1 MPKRSDIKK
10 VLVIGSG
17 PIVIGQACEFDY
29 SGTQAIRALKEEGI
43 EVVLLNSNPATVMT
57 DPDFADKTY
66 IEPITPEVAEQIIA
80 IEKPDSLLATMG
92 GQTAL
97 NMAKALAE
105 RGVLERYGVKLI
117 GACLEAIEKAEDRQK
132 FKQCMEGIG
141 LSLPKSGLATSVEEA
156 QALAKNMGFPL
167 VVRPSF
173 TLGGTGGGIAYDEGD
188 LVAQVKVGLEA
199 SPVRSVLVEESVLGW
214 KELEFELIRD
224 TKDNVI
230 VVCSI
235 ENLDPMGV
243 HTGDSI
249 TVAPIQTLT
258 RDEYQKAK
266 DASIAI
272 IRAVG
277 VESGGSNVQ
286 LAMSP
291 DDERMVVIEMN
302 PRVSRSSALA
312 SKATSYPIARV
323 STKLALG
330 YTLDEI
336 PSPMVAELTACFEPA
351 LDYVA
356 VKVPRF
362 NFEKFS
368 GASNAL
374 GTAMRSVGEAMALG
388 RSFREAYMKA
398 MRSMELGRHPLSLP
412 EEGSKRTMNEQKR
425 LLATPTPERPWVIS
439 EAFWAGASVES
450 VAKATRIDAWFLT
463 QIQQLVEEARTLRS
477 VGKLES
483 LNEAQLRSAKANG
496 FSDAY
501 LAALLGTFE
510 GKVRNHRRAMG
521 IRPVYKRVDSCAA
534 EFEGRHA
541 YLYSTYSEESECEP
555 TARPKVVILGSG
567 PMRIGQGIEFDYCCV
582 HAVFALRKAGFEAV
596 MVNCNPE
603 TVSTDHEISD
613 RLYFESLSL
622 EDVLEVVDREK
633 PLGVIVQLGGQT
645 PLQLS
650 WALEKEGVRILGTS
664 PDDIDRAEDRERFVK
679 VVEKLKLRQPENG
692 TARSEQEAYS
702 VANLLGFPL
711 MLRPSYVLGGRA
723 MQVVRDGEDLARC
736 MNEALSTSPQHPVLL
751 DKFLNEAVEVDV
763 DVVADRDG
771 NVLVGGV
778 LEHVEEAGVHSGD
791 AACTLPPH
799 SLSTEMVERLKDVVA
814 DLAKELRIVGL
825 LNVQF
830 AVQGKS
836 IYVLEANPRASR
848 TVPFVSKATG
858 VSLAQ
863 LAARC
868 MLGETLPDMGF
879 GTELSLK
886 NYVAVK
892 EAVFP
897 FARFSN
903 TDILLGPEMRSTGEV
918 MGLAECVDVAF
929 GKSQL
934 AAGTALPRG
943 GKVFLSVKDDDKP
956 GVVDVAR
963 RLSALGF
970 EVLTTQGTQ
979 SYLAKKGIASQ
990 RVNKV
995 AQGSP
1000 SIVDLIRANEVALIM
1015 NTTDNKKTI
1024 SDSYAIRHEALLKQ
1038 IPSFTTLEAARM
1050 LVGALEAQARKPYP
1064 CRPLQAYLSGDLQ
1077 K

>member
-10 VLVIGSG
+10 VFVIGSG

-80 IEKPDSLLATMG
+80 KERPDSLLATMG

-117 GACLEAIEKAEDRQK
+117 GVSLEAIEKAEDRQK
-132 FKQCMEGIG
+132 FKQCMERIG

-156 QALAKNMGFPL
+156 RVLAKGMGFPL
-167 VVRPSF
+167 VIRPSF

-188 LVAQVKVGLEA
+188 LATQVAMGLEA

-224 TKDNVI
+224 TQDNVI

-235 ENLDPMGV
+235 ENFDPMGV

-249 TVAPIQTLT
+249 TVAPVQTLT
-258 RDEYQKAK
+258 RDEYQRAK

-272 IRAVG
+272 IREVG

-291 DDERMVVIEMN
+291 HDERMVVIEMN

-323 STKLALG
+323 SAKLALG

-336 PSPMVAELTACFEPA
+336 PSPMVAELSACFEPA

-368 GASNAL
+368 GASNVL

-388 RSFREAYMKA
+388 RNFREAYMKA
-398 MRSMELGRHPLSLP
+398 MRSMELGRHPLALP
-412 EEGSKRTMNEQKR
+412 EDGAKRPLSEQKR
-425 LLATPTPERPWVIS
+425 LLAVPTPERPWVIS
-439 EAFWAGASVES
+439 EAFWAGATVEA
-450 VAKATRIDAWFLT
+450 VAKATQIDAWFLT
-463 QIQQLVEEARTLRS
+463 QIRELVEEARTIRS
-477 VGKLES
+477 VGNLES
-483 LNEAQLRSAKANG
+483 LSEAQLRCAKAHG

-501 LAALLGTFE
+501 LASLLGTFE
-510 GKVRNHRRAMG
+510 GKVRSHRRAMG
-521 IRPVYKRVDSCAA
+521 IRPVYKRADSCAA
-534 EFEGRHA
+534 EFEGLHP
-541 YLYSTYSEESECEP
+541 YLYSTYAEESECEP
-555 TARPKVVILGSG
+555 TSRQKVVILGSG

-582 HAVFALRKAGFEAV
+582 HAVFALRKAGIEAV

-622 EDVLEVVDREK
+622 EDVLEVVEHEK

-650 WALEKEGVRILGTS
+650 WALEKEGVHILGTS

-679 VVEKLKLRQPENG
+679 VVEKLQLRQPENG
-692 TARSEQEAYS
+692 VARSEQEAYS

-736 MNEALSTSPQHPVLL
+736 MSEALSTSPQHPVLL

-814 DLAKELRIVGL
+814 DLARELRIVGL

-868 MLGETLPDMGF
+868 MLGETLPEMGF

-886 NYVAVK
+886 GYVAVK

-943 GKVFLSVKDDDKP
+943 GKAFLSVKDDDKP
-956 GVVDVAR
+956 GIVDVAR
-963 RLSALGF
+963 RLGALGF

-979 SYLAKKGIASQ
+979 SYLAKKGVTSQ
-990 RVNKV
+990 QVNKV

-1000 SIVDLIRANEVALIM
+1000 SIVDLIRANQVSLII

-1064 CRPLQAYLSGDLQ
+1064 CRPLQDYLSP
-1077 K
+1077 

>member
-29 SGTQAIRALKEEGI
+29 SGSQAIRALKEEGV

-66 IEPITPEVAEQIIA
+66 VEPITPEVAEQIIA
-80 IEKPDSLLATMG
+80 MERPDSLLATMG

-105 RGVLERYGVKLI
+105 RGTLERYDVKLI
-117 GACLEAIEKAEDRQK
+117 GVSLDAIEKSEDRQK
-132 FKQCMEGIG
+132 FKDCMEHIG
-141 LSLPKSGLATSVEEA
+141 LSLPRSGLATSVEEA
-156 QALAKNMGFPL
+156 KVLSKDMGFPL
-167 VVRPSF
+167 VIRPSF
-173 TLGGTGGGIAYDEGD
+173 TLGGTGGGIAYDEND
-188 LVAQVKVGLEA
+188 LVNQVTIGLDA

-214 KELEFELIRD
+214 KELEFEVIRD
-224 TKDNVI
+224 AKDNVI

-258 RDEYQKAK
+258 KTEYQKAQ
-266 DASIAI
+266 DAAIAVV
-272 IRAVG
+272 REVG
-277 VESGGSNVQ
+277 VASSGSNVQ
-286 LAMSP
+286 LAMAPS
-291 DDERMVVIEMN
+291 DERMVVIEVN

-312 SKATSYPIARV
+312 SKATGFPIARIA
-323 STKLALG
+323 TKLALG

-336 PSPMVAELTACFEPA
+336 RSPMVAELTACFEPTI
-351 LDYVA
+351 DYVA
-356 VKVPRF
+356 VKLPRF

-368 GASNAL
+368 GASNVL
-374 GTAMRSVGEAMALG
+374 GTAMRSVGEVMALG
-388 RSFREAYMKA
+388 RNFREAYMKA
-398 MRSMELGRHPLSLP
+398 MRSLELGRHPLSLP
-412 EEGSKRTMNEQKR
+412 EEGSKRPMNEQKR
-425 LLATPTPERPWVIS
+425 LLSVPTPERPWVIS

-450 VAKATRIDAWFLT
+450 VARATQIDVWFLT
-463 QIQQLVEEARTLRS
+463 QIQQLVEEARSIRN
-477 VGKLES
+477 VGQLES
-483 LNEAQLRSAKANG
+483 LSEAQLRTAKSHG

-510 GKVRNHRRAMG
+510 GKVRSHRRALG
-521 IRPVYKRVDSCAA
+521 IRPVYKRVDCCAG
-534 EFEGRHA
+534 EFESLHS
-541 YLYSTYSEESECEP
+541 YLYSTYAEENESEP
-555 TARPKVVILGSG
+555 SARPKVVILGSG
-567 PMRIGQGIEFDYCCV
+567 PIRIGQGIEFDYCCV

-622 EDVLEVVDREK
+622 EDVLEVVDHEK

-650 WALEKEGVRILGTS
+650 WALEKEGVRILGTA

-692 TARSEQEAYS
+692 VARSEQEAYS
-702 VANLLGFPL
+702 VATLLGFPL
-711 MLRPSYVLGGRA
+711 ILRPSYVLGGRA

-736 MNEALSTSPQHPVLL
+736 MNEAISTSPQHPVLL
-751 DKFLNEAVEVDV
+751 DRFLNEAVEVDV
-763 DVVADRDG
+763 DVVADKEG

-799 SLSTEMVERLKDVVA
+799 SLSTEMVERLKDVVT
-814 DLAKELRIVGL
+814 DLARELRIIGL

-848 TVPFVSKATG
+848 TIPFVSKATG

-868 MLGETLPDMGF
+868 MLGELLPDMGF
-879 GTELSLK
+879 GTELPLS
-886 NYVAVK
+886 YIAVK

-918 MGLAECVDVAF
+918 MGLSDNVEVAF

-943 GKVFLSVKDDDKP
+943 GKAFLSVKDDDKP
-956 GVVDVAR
+956 GIVDVAR
-963 RLSALGF
+963 RLGVLGF
-970 EVLTTQGTQ
+970 EVLTTRGTQ

-990 RVNKV
+990 SVNKV
-995 AQGSP
+995 AQGKP
-1000 SIVDLIRANEVALIM
+1000 SIVDLIRANEVALII

-1038 IPSFTTLEAARM
+1038 VPAFTTLEAARM
-1050 LVGALEAQARKPYP
+1050 LVGALEAQARKPYA
-1064 CRPLQAYLSGDLQ
+1064 CRPLQSYLSG

>member
-1 MPKRSDIKK
+1 MPRRSDIKK
-10 VLVIGSG
+10 VLVVGSG

-57 DPDFADKTY
+57 DPEFADKTY

-80 IEKPDSLLATMG
+80 LERPDSLLATMG

-117 GACLEAIEKAEDRQK
+117 GACLEAIERAEDRQK
-132 FKQCMEGIG
+132 FKQCMEEIG
-141 LSLPKSGLATSVEEA
+141 LSLPRSGMATSVEEA
-156 QALAKNMGFPL
+156 QALANTLGFPL
-167 VVRPSF
+167 VIRPSF
-173 TLGGTGGGIAYDEGD
+173 TLGGTGGGIAYDESD
-188 LVAQVKVGLEA
+188 LATQVKVGLEA
-199 SPVRSVLVEESVLGW
+199 SPVRSVLVEESILGW

-258 RDEYQKAK
+258 RDEYQKAAE
-266 DASIAI
+266 ASIAI
-272 IRAVG
+272 IRAIG
-277 VESGGSNVQ
+277 VKSGGSNVQ

-291 DDERMVVIEMN
+291 QDGRMVVIEMN

-312 SKATSYPIARV
+312 SKATGYPIARV
-323 STKLALG
+323 SAKLALG
-330 YTLDEI
+330 YTLDEL
-336 PSPMVAELTACFEPA
+336 PSAMVAELTACFEPT

-362 NFEKFS
+362 NFEKFA
-368 GASNAL
+368 GASNVL

-412 EEGSKRTMNEQKR
+412 EDGAKRPMNEQKR
-425 LLATPTPERPWVIS
+425 LLTTPTPERPWVIS
-439 EAFWAGASVES
+439 EAFWAGLSVDS
-450 VAKATRIDAWFLT
+450 VAKATRIDKWFLT
-463 QIQQLVEEARTLRS
+463 QIHQLVEEARTLHG

-483 LNEAQLRSAKANG
+483 LSEAQLRSAKANG

-510 GKVRNHRRAMG
+510 GKVRHHRRAMG
-521 IRPVYKRVDSCAA
+521 IRPVYKRVDSCAG
-534 EFEGRHA
+534 EFEGLHP
-541 YLYSTYSEESECEP
+541 YLYSTYAEEGECEP

-622 EDVLEVVDREK
+622 EDVLEVVDHEK

-679 VVEKLKLRQPENG
+679 VVEKLQLRQPENG
-692 TARSEQEAYS
+692 IARTEQEAYA

-763 DVVADRDG
+763 DVVADKDG

-799 SLSTEMVERLKDVVA
+799 SLSTEMVERLKDVVT
-814 DLAKELRIVGL
+814 DLARELRIVGL

-868 MLGETLPDMGF
+868 MLGETLPEMGF

-943 GKVFLSVKDDDKP
+943 GRVFLSVKDDDKP
-956 GVVDVAR
+956 GIVDVAR
-963 RLSALGF
+963 RLGALGF

-979 SYLAKKGIASQ
+979 SYLAKKGIASRQ
-990 RVNKV
+990 VNKV

-1000 SIVDLIRANEVALIM
+1000 SIVDLIRNNEVALII

-1064 CRPLQAYLSGDLQ
+1064 CRPLQAYLAAHLT
-1077 K
+1077 

>member
-10 VLVIGSG
+10 VFVIGSG

-29 SGTQAIRALKEEGI
+29 SGTQAIRALKEEGM

-80 IEKPDSLLATMG
+80 IERPDSLLASMG

-105 RGVLERYGVKLI
+105 RGTLERYGVKLI
-117 GACLEAIEKAEDRQK
+117 GVSLDAIEKAEDRQK
-132 FKQCMEGIG
+132 FKQCMERIG

-156 QALAKNMGFPL
+156 KTLAKDMGFPL
-167 VVRPSF
+167 VIRPSF
-173 TLGGTGGGIAYDEGD
+173 TLGGTGGGIAYDESD
-188 LVAQVKVGLEA
+188 LVAQVAVGLEA
-199 SPVRSVLVEESVLGW
+199 SPVHSVLVEESVLGW
-214 KELEFELIRD
+214 KELEFEVIRD

-235 ENLDPMGV
+235 ENFDPMGV

-258 RDEYQKAK
+258 QDEYQRARE
-266 DASIAI
+266 ASVAI
-272 IRAVG
+272 IREVG
-277 VESGGSNVQ
+277 VDSGGSNVQ

-291 DDERMVVIEMN
+291 HDERMVVIEMN

-312 SKATSYPIARV
+312 SKATGYPIARV

-336 PSPMVAELTACFEPA
+336 PSAMVSGVSACFEPA

-368 GASNAL
+368 GASNVL

-388 RSFREAYMKA
+388 RNFREAYMKA

-412 EEGSKRTMNEQKR
+412 EDGSKRPMSEQKR

-450 VAKATRIDAWFLT
+450 VARATQIDAWFLT
-463 QIQQLVEEARTLRS
+463 QIQQLVEEARSIRS
-477 VGKLES
+477 LGKLELLS
-483 LNEAQLRSAKANG
+483 EAQLRAAKAHG

-510 GKVRNHRRAMG
+510 GKLRSHRRAMG

-534 EFEGRHA
+534 EFEGLA
-541 YLYSTYSEESECEP
+541 PYLYSTYAEESECEP
-555 TARPKVVILGSG
+555 TSRPKVVILGSG

-622 EDVLEVVDREK
+622 EDVLEVVEHEK

-692 TARSEQEAYS
+692 VARSEQEAYA

-791 AACTLPPH
+791 AACTLPAH

-814 DLAKELRIVGL
+814 DLARELRIVGL

-868 MLGETLPDMGF
+868 MMGEILPDMGF

-918 MGLAECVDVAF
+918 MGLADCVNVAF

-963 RLSALGF
+963 RLGALGF

-979 SYLAKKGIASQ
+979 SYLARKGITSQ
-990 RVNKV
+990 KVNKV

-1000 SIVDLIRANEVALIM
+1000 SIVDLIRANEVALII

-1038 IPSFTTLEAARM
+1038 IPSFTTLEAVRM

-1064 CRPLQAYLSGDLQ
+1064 CRPLQSYLAGE
-1077 K
+1077 